1 MRWYWE
7 PGHFRTSL
15 GDKII
20 DRLYGGGADF
30 GRDLT
35 PATIDAVLA
44 AIRHERDEGLAEA
57 SSPRRSFRPSAGPPA
72 LLATR

>member
-15 GDKII
+15 GEKII
-20 DRLYGGGADF
+20 DRLYGRESAF

-35 PATIDAVLA
+35 PATIDTVLA
-44 AIRHERDEGLAEA
+44 AIRHERDQALAEQ
-57 SSPRRSFRPSAGPPA
+57 
-72 LLATR
+72 